1 MEVEGAAVLGQG
13 EAGVAD
19 REEPGGALYSGLGG
33 ERNAFFMGV
42 IPGVCEVAAGEALP
56 SEGVECVAA
65 FVDIVATPVVE
76 LPWPAQVSLDG
87 QALMKVG
94 MLVARSEKSID
105 VPISLIILAGIGVT
119 LVRKN
124 S

>member
-19 REEPGGALYSGLGG
+19 REEPGGALDSGLVGG
-33 ERNAFFMGV
+33 RNAFFMGV

-56 SEGVECVAA
+56 SEGVEGIAT
-65 FVDIVATPVVE
+65 FIDIVATSVVE
-76 LPWPAQVSLDG
+76 LPWPAQVSLDD